1 MTKMTRKMPE
11 NCPIWFDGSNLSE
24 PLYCQEFLENHLLCY
39 SEGAFFTPKGRMQDE
54 TPLKEAIFREINPY
68 LKSGIAN
75 KIRNIIELLKIV
87 AYRAD
92 FPPEEDRIHVQNGT
106 LFLDGT
112 MDNVSC
118 YVVRSRLP
126 IAYNPNAP
134 EPAQW
139 KAFLE
144 ELLEPE
150 DILTLQEFVGY
161 SLIPTT
167 KAQRMMIIKGSGG
180 EGKSQIGAVLKKL
193 FGINAKDGSVGKVSE
208 NQFARADLEHI
219 HLMID
224 DDMRMEALKQTN
236 YVKSLVTA
244 RGKMDLEMK
253 GRQSYQ
259 GYMFARL
266 LAFSNGD
273 LQSLYDRSDG
283 FYRRQLIL
291 TTKPKN
297 PNRVDDP
304 DLADKLCSELEGIFL
319 WAFKGLQRLIA
330 NNYRFTESEHAR
342 RNREALKQDGNNLL
356 MFLESED
363 YIQFDPACDATSK
376 EVYAVYLVWCEDNGF
391 PPLKTRTVIEYLSA
405 NAAILG
411 LEYTNNIRSADGRRV
426 RGFKGLHM
434 MIDTNSVNKNGM
446 QRVFPSDIP
455 F

>member
-139 KAFLE
+139 KTFLE